1 MPRGPNG
8 EWRPADPV
16 AAGVHIGKLA
26 THEIEETFEAPP
38 RPDPVDDSRRAS
50 AAAKARAAKY
60 AGGTPRQREA
70 RIGRRTRR
78 RRPARNVFGA

>member
-50 AAAKARAAKY
+50 AAAKARAAKM
-60 AGGTPRQREA
+60 TPEERRASAKRASEARWREA
-70 RIGRRTRR
+70 QS
-78 RRPARNVFGA
+78 

>member
-26 THEIEETFEAPP
+26 THEIEETFEPP
-38 RPDPVDDSRRAS
+38 ARPDPVDDSRRA
-50 AAAKARAAKY
+50 AKAAKARAANM
-60 AGGTPRQREA
+60 TPEERSASAKRASAARWRKEA
-70 RIGRRTRR
+70 TS
-78 RRPARNVFGA
+78 